1 MTSFDDMSDAAKAV
15 LGCVIVLLFGIVGA
29 ALLADLFGV
38 LTQ

>member
-1 MTSFDDMSDAAKAV
+1 MNAFDDMSHTARAV